1 MLTRA
6 LATIV
11 SPALLAMSAAA
22 CGSGPEPST
31 VEIPDLK
38 DNTLYEQAKGLL
50 SNGAGQHILAG
61 KNGRGEIRR
70 TVIAFD
76 VAAKIPAGATIK
88 SASLTLHLSRTAAGP
103 QTVSLHMLLVDW
115 GEGASDASDSE
126 GGGGPPAAQ
135 DATWLH
141 TFFDTVTWATPGGDY
156 SPVPSA
162 EQTVGADGSSYTWT
176 SDKMAA
182 DVQAWVDNPSSN
194 FGWLVRGGEDE
205 NGTTKRFDSKDN
217 PEAAN
222 RPALRVEFTA
232 HEGAA
237 FVATAR
243 PPAGAPLL
251 AAPTPSAVAPSQ
263 APPPVPSLPSV
274 PGLSGPPALPA
285 VYSGTAIAGGNP
297 VPSGYKIVARIDGY
311 ESQPVEVKDGAFRG
325 LLIGPPSAD
334 FAGKTVTFYLGDVA
348 AEETEVFQ
356 ALSVPQLTDGFV
368 LTFPKLPGR

>member
-1 MLTRA
+1 MQGRTINMLARA
-6 LATIV
+6 LATIA
-11 SPALLAMSAAA
+11 SPALLALSAAG

-31 VEIPDLK
+31 VEIPALK

-76 VAAKIPAGATIK
+76 VAAEIPAGATIK

-103 QTVSLHMLLVDW
+103 QTVSVHGLLADW

-141 TFFDTVTWATPGGDY
+141 TFFDTATWATPGGDY
-156 SPVPSA
+156 LPTASA
-162 EQTVGADGSSYTWT
+162 EQTVALDGSSYTWT

-217 PEAAN
+217 PEAAI
-222 RPALRVEFTA
+222 RPVLRVEFTA
-232 HEGAA
+232 PEGAVI
-237 FVATAR
+237 VATAG
-243 PPAGAPLL
+243 PPDGAP
-251 AAPTPSAVAPSQ
+251 PAVAPSQ
-263 APPPVPSLPSV
+263 SPPPVPGLPSV
-274 PGLSGPPALPA
+274 PGLPGLPALPA
-285 VYSGTAIAGGNP
+285 IYSGTAIAGGSR

-311 ESQPVEVKDGAFRG
+311 ESQPVEVKDGALRG
-325 LLIGPPSAD
+325 LVIGPPSAD
-334 FAGKTVTFYLGDVA
+334 FSGKTVTFYLGDVV

-356 ALSVPQLTDGFV
+356 ALSVPQLKDGWV
-368 LTFPKLPGR
+368 LTFPRLPGR